1 MIKTPLAP
9 FGLEVSGL
17 DITTLSGPSFDS
29 IARLIAGARVVV
41 FREQVLDD
49 LAFVRFLKG
58 LGQLTF
64 TVGEIPV
71 EHAADLNVVSNRGRL
86 SPPRSVF
93 HTDTSYVVC
102 PPSFT
107 ALRPVVLPASGG
119 DTIFSDQ
126 VGAAASLPQNIR
138 RYLDGRTVLHGV
150 SGLEGR
156 IEGESEGKSEG
167 KSEGQS
173 ATTRQP
179 LFRRHALTGEV
190 SLFLSTPQRCTGLS
204 GVDAPTSERI
214 IAALYRYSTRASKLY
229 RHQWKAGDV
238 LIWDNR
244 VTMHKADHGNVTEDR
259 VLHRGMVM
267 GETPSM
273 A

>member
-1 MIKTPLAP
+1 MIKTLLAP
-9 FGLEVSGL
+9 FGLEVRGL
-17 DITTLSGPSFDS
+17 DITTLSKPSFDS
-29 IARLIAGARVVV
+29 IARLIASARVVV

-64 TVGEIPV
+64 TDGEVPV
-71 EHAADLNVVSNRGRL
+71 DHAPDLNVVSNRGRL

-93 HTDTSYVVC
+93 HTDTSYAVC

-150 SGLEGR
+150 SGLEGK
-156 IEGESEGKSEG
+156 ID
-167 KSEGQS
+167 GQG

-204 GVDAPTSERI
+204 GMDTPTSERV

-229 RHQWKAGDV
+229 RHQWRAGDV

-267 GETPSM
+267 GEVPLM

>member
-1 MIKTPLAP
+1 MIKTVLAP

-71 EHAADLNVVSNRGRL
+71 EHAPDLNVVSNRGRL

-138 RYLDGRTVLHGV
+138 RYLDGRTVVHGV

-156 IEGESEGKSEG
+156 I
-167 KSEGQS
+167 EGQS

>member
-1 MIKTPLAP
+1 MIKTALTP

-29 IARLIAGARVVV
+29 IAKLIAIARVVV
-41 FREQVLDD
+41 FREQALDD

-64 TVGEIPV
+64 TDGEIPV
-71 EHAADLNVVSNRGRL
+71 EHAPDLNVVSNKGRL

-107 ALRPVVLPASGG
+107 ALRPVVLPATGG

-126 VGAAASLPQNIR
+126 VGAAASLPLNIR
-138 RYLDGRTVLHGV
+138 RYLDGRTVVHGV

-156 IEGESEGKSEG
+156 IEGQ
-167 KSEGQS
+167 SEGQS
-173 ATTRQP
+173 TTTRQP

-244 VTMHKADHGNVTEDR
+244 VTMHKADHGDVTEDR

-267 GETPSM
+267 GETPLM

>member
-1 MIKTPLAP
+1 MIKTALAP

-64 TVGEIPV
+64 TDGEISV
-71 EHAADLNVVSNRGRL
+71 EHAPDLNVVSNMGRL

-150 SGLEGR
+150 SGLEGK
-156 IEGESEGKSEG
+156 IEGN
-167 KSEGQS
+167 S

-267 GETPSM
+267 GETPLM